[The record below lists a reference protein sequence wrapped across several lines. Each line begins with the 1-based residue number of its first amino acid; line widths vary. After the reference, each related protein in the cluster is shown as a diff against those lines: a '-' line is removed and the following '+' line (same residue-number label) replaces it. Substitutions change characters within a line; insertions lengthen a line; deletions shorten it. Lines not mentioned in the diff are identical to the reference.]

1 MGRATSP
8 VVKHQALVERLSI
21 KREEHNIIQKRKQSN
36 STISDEDD
44 EENEVDEW
52 KSKPEEEEDV
62 EVDVE
67 ECSDYSN
74 DAPVSRK
81 RKSRSDYNSDDEK
94 SESGDRD
101 SPVSKNKIRTRCN
114 CAELLVTECH
124 LETKELWDKFHDLGT
139 EMIIT
144 KTGR

>member
-1 MGRATSP
+1 MSDRTSVP
-8 VVKHQALVERLSI
+8 
-21 KREEHNIIQKRKQSN
+21 QKRKQS
-36 STISDEDD
+36 SSDEDEDD
-44 EENEVDEW
+44 EW
-52 KSKPEEEEDV
+52 KCKPEEEDDV

-81 RKSRSDYNSDDEK
+81 RKSRSDYSDDDR

>member
-1 MGRATSP
+1 MVFFS
-8 VVKHQALVERLSI
+8 ERLSI
-21 KREEHNIIQKRKQSN
+21 KREEGHIIQKRKQSS
-36 STISDEDD
+36 STISDD
-44 EENEVDEW
+44 EED
-52 KSKPEEEEDV
+52 EEED
-62 EVDVE
+62 VDVE

-74 DAPVSRK
+74 DAPISRK
-81 RKSRSDYNSDDEK
+81 RKSRCEYNSEDDK

>member
-1 MGRATSP
+1 MNDG
-8 VVKHQALVERLSI
+8 
-21 KREEHNIIQKRKQSN
+21 
-36 STISDEDD
+36 
-44 EENEVDEW
+44 DEW
-52 KSKPEEEEDV
+52 KSKTEED
-62 EVDVE
+62 EDADVDVE

-74 DAPVSRK
+74 DAHAPVSRK
-81 RKSRSDYNSDDEK
+81 RKSRSDYNSEDDK

>member
-1 MGRATSP
+1 MVFFFS
-8 VVKHQALVERLSI
+8 ERLSI
-21 KREEHNIIQKRKQSN
+21 KREESHIIQKRKQSS
-36 STISDEDD
+36 STISDD
-44 EENEVDEW
+44 EEDEVDEW
-52 KSKPEEEEDV
+52 KSKAEDEEED
-62 EVDVE
+62 VDVE

-74 DAPVSRK
+74 DAPISRK
-81 RKSRSDYNSDDEK
+81 RKSRCEYNSEDDK